1 MTALLSRS
9 QRISNYAYDDL
20 SPHLL
25 FSGSLVPAMRP
36 LTSMCWGPLP
46 SEGMGPLRR
55 LPETE
60 RPTVLLYDN
69 LDVKMPRFS

>member
-36 LTSMCWGPLP
+36 LTSMCWGP
-46 SEGMGPLRR
+46 
-55 LPETE
+55 
-60 RPTVLLYDN
+60 TVLLYDN